1 MVSTI
6 GGNSGQRRGPH
17 GRGSPKRGGRGR
29 GASAGGSS
37 RPGAAGRGA
46 PRRSTDRANRT
57 NRTNNTNRTNRADRT
72 FAARTI
78 TIPEAH
84 DGRRLDKY
92 IRSQLKGVPATLLF
106 RLMREGKI
114 RVNGAK
120 VKQNHRVQGGD
131 ELTLPDIVVA
141 DSPAP
146 VRVPAGLVAAVEGA
160 IVHEDG
166 ELIVVDKPAGLAVHR
181 GTDVPAGV
189 IEALRQSRPDL
200 PDLEL
205 VHRLDRE
212 TSGLVMVAK
221 TPPMLRYLQELF
233 RDREHEIDR
242 RYLAVVEGVWPD
254 DLTVSTAPLRRTER
268 RTIVSPTGQRSETRF
283 TVAKRHG
290 RHATLIEAQLITGRK
305 HQIRVHCEHAGHPIG
320 GDTRYGSAAFNRTVA
335 GRGITGMLLH
345 AHRLEVPMRDGST
358 LTVEAPPPAE
368 WDRF

>member
-6 GGNSGQRRGPH
+6 GGNSGQRLSRH

-29 GASAGGSS
+29 GSSAGGFA
-37 RPGAAGRGA
+37 RRNEPAGR
-46 PRRSTDRANRT
+46 
-57 NRTNNTNRTNRADRT
+57 T
-72 FAARTI
+72 FEARTI

-120 VKQNHRVQGGD
+120 VKQNHRVRGGD

-205 VHRLDRE
+205 AHRLDRE

-221 TPPMLRYLQELF
+221 TPPMLRYLQELL

-242 RYLAVVEGVWPD
+242 RYLAVVEGAWPD
-254 DLTVSTAPLRRTER
+254 QLTVSTTALRRTKQA
-268 RTIVSPTGQRSETRF
+268 TIAVPDGRGGQRAETRF
-283 TVAKRHG
+283 RIVERRGRRATVV
-290 RHATLIEAQLITGRK
+290 EARLITGRK
-305 HQIRVHCEHAGHPIG
+305 HQIRVHCADAGHPIG
-320 GDTRYGSAAFNRTVA
+320 GDSRYGSPGFNRLV
-335 GRGITGMLLH
+335 RDKGIRSMMLH
-345 AHRLEVPMRDGST
+345 AHSLSVPLPDGDV
-358 LTVEAPPPAE
+358 LHVTVPPPAE
-368 WDRF
+368 WERFQAA